1 MSASRFIEDK
11 EQIRA
16 AVSCAVVLQKH
27 RDPWRLDVQESTRA
41 CLKYRRGAE
50 VLLVNH
56 HSRGWWDPT
65 RPADDRTARGDVFAL
80 AQHLNPGLNFGHA
93 RKLLRLRTR
102 PECPAG
108 RPLAARRRVHD
119 RHDRRRAVG
128 RAHPLPQVDLSCR
141 TPMT

>member
-65 RPADDRTARGDVFAL
+65 RPADDRTATCSRWPSTSTPASTS
-80 AQHLNPGLNFGHA
+80 ATRASCCACGHDQSVPPDG
-93 RKLLRLRTR
+93 RWRLDA
-102 PECPAG
+102 EF
-108 RPLAARRRVHD
+108 
-119 RHDRRRAVG
+119 
-128 RAHPLPQVDLSCR
+128 
-141 TPMT
+141 MTVTTGVEPSGELILCHRWTCHAELQ

>member
-1 MSASRFIEDK
+1 MSASRFVEDK

-16 AVSCAVVLQKH
+16 AVRCAVVLEKH

-65 RPADDRTARGDVFAL
+65 RGRPTTARRA
-80 AQHLNPGLNFGHA
+80 ATCSRWPS
-93 RKLLRLRTR
+93 TST
-102 PECPAG
+102 PASTSAE
-108 RPLAARRRVHD
+108 RASCYAW
-119 RHDRRRAVG
+119 RHDRSVPPDG
-128 RAHPLPQVDLSCR
+128 RWRLDAEF
-141 TPMT
+141 MTVTTGVEPSGEFIHCHGWTCHAELQ